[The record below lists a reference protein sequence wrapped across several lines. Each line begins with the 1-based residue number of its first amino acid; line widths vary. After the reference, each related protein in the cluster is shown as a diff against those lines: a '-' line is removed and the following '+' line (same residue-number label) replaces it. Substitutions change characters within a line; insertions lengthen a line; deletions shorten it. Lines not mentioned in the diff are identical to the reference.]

1 MPGMAGGGRP
11 GTGGPSRITL
21 LTDFGPKDPF
31 IGIMKGVIASIA
43 PDALVIDLC
52 HGVSPH
58 RIEEGAFLLVSSYR
72 FFPPGTIHVAV
83 VDPGVGGRRRILGI
97 RAGGYTFLVPD
108 NGLIGPVLAETGEP
122 VEARTIENASYFLQP
137 VSRTFHGRDI
147 FAPVAAH
154 LARGIPLA
162 GMGAPAAPFLRLSF
176 PSPRREGAAIV
187 GEVIHVDH
195 FGNLVT
201 NVPIGEDDRV
211 EAVEIA
217 GRRIEG
223 LAASYEEGRPGEPLA
238 LPGSAGYLE
247 ISVRCGRAD
256 DMLGVGR
263 GEPVRVFGRAG
274 GEGPERGET
283 EQ

>member
-1 MPGMAGGGRP
+1 MPIPA
-11 GTGGPSRITL
+11 RITL

-43 PDALVIDLC
+43 PEALVIDLC

-58 RIEEGAFLLVSSYR
+58 RIEEAAFLLLSSYR

-83 VDPGVGGRRRILGI
+83 IDPGVGGRRRILGI
-97 RAGGYTFLVPD
+97 LAGGYTFLVPD
-108 NGLIGPVLAETGEP
+108 NGLIGPVLGEIGEP
-122 VEARTIENASYFLQP
+122 VEARSIENTSYFLQP

-154 LARGIPLA
+154 FARGIPLA
-162 GMGAPAAPFLRLSF
+162 EFGPPAGEFVRLPFPVASRKG
-176 PSPRREGAAIV
+176 RIVEG
-187 GEVIHVDH
+187 GVIHVDH
-195 FGNLVT
+195 FGNLIT
-201 NVPIGEDDRV
+201 NVPLREGDSI

-217 GRRIEG
+217 GRRIAG

-247 ISVRCGRAD
+247 IAVRCGRAD
-256 DMLGVGR
+256 EVLGVGC
-263 GEPVRVFGRAG
+263 GEPVRVIGWRAG
-274 GEGPERGET
+274 GTRGRRSDEG
-283 EQ
+283 